1 MVFTVL
7 RKPKNGL
14 NQNNK
19 KSRLRPLYQT
29 ATRAM
34 EANQEQPQDELED
47 QEEQPQDELEDQQ
60 EQPQD
65 ELEDQQEQP
74 QDELEDQQDVT
85 SEALADPNN
94 ICMPTYVTASC
105 WGSVS
110 ISAKEKSLIDLGWD
124 GFFCTLRGGNLELD
138 ASHIMLRNV
147 VRYLIRVS
155 QVSFHIDHFPCIPD
169 GTTLQHLT

>member
-34 EANQEQPQDELED
+34 EAN
-47 QEEQPQDELEDQQ
+47 
-60 EQPQD
+60 
-65 ELEDQQEQP
+65 QEQP